1 MQTNFPSSSGGIRRW
16 GFIPCVLVLLA
27 CWSVQGAVS
36 REHDTPGTGRHG
48 SEGWAK
54 VTVAQGRLSVDLRD
68 ADIAM
73 VLSRIGEQAGFSLI
87 TGPIARRTISVQFTD
102 TELMQGL
109 RRLLRL
115 ASLSYALVYD
125 ARTAS
130 GVGLKELRV
139 LSEGEGDTRSLP
151 QVAARTVE
159 APTNDTQQL
168 QQESPTPPN
177 PFVEFLQRLPQPPPQ
192 GQPVPEPSPTP
203 PNPFV
208 EFLQR
213 QQ

>member
-1 MQTNFPSSSGGIRRW
+1 MWTNLPSSSGGIRRW
-16 GFIPCVLVLLA
+16 WLIPCLLVLLA

-36 REHDTPGTGRHG
+36 REHDTPGTGRDG

-54 VTVAQGRLSVDLRD
+54 ITVAQGRLSVDLRD

-87 TGPIARRTISVQFTD
+87 TGPIALRTISVQFTD
-102 TELMQGL
+102 TELVQGL

-115 ASLSYALVYD
+115 ASLSYALVYA
-125 ARTAS
+125 ARTES

-139 LSEGEGDTRSLP
+139 FSEGEGDTRSLP
-151 QVAARTVE
+151 RVAARTVE

-168 QQESPTPPN
+168 QKE
-177 PFVEFLQRLPQPPPQ
+177 
-192 GQPVPEPSPTP
+192 SPTP